1 MMRGTTLLAAALLM
15 SMAASSAQVNVQ
27 YQKYNLPNGLEV
39 ILYEDHSTP
48 IVAVNIWYHVGSG
61 REQPGKSGFA
71 HLFEHMMFQ
80 GSKHVGDDQHFKL
93 IQEAG
98 GTLNGSTNT
107 DRTNYWEVAP
117 SNFLEMLLW
126 LESDRMGF
134 LLDAMTQE
142 KLNNQRDVVKNERR
156 QNYENRPYGLAGKI
170 IMENL
175 FPPDHP
181 YHWQTIGTQEDLS
194 NASMEDVKEFFR
206 RWYGPNNASLCIGG
220 DFDPAQA
227 RRWVEK
233 YFGDLPR
240 GPEVAR
246 FTVWMPE
253 IFQEKRL
260 LMEDRVQL
268 PRLYMAWI
276 TPPAFAKDD
285 AELALLAE
293 VLAGGKNSR
302 LYRTLVYDK
311 KIAQEVNAFQGAR
324 EMASIFQIMTTAKPG
339 FALPVIESAILDEL
353 ERVRSEGVTQREL
366 ERAQNQREAQFIY
379 ALQSVGGFGGV
390 TDQLNAYNIL
400 RGDPG
405 YFNENLLRYKSIST
419 DDLKRVARRYLLLDQ
434 RVVLSVVPKGKSEL
448 SAGKT
453 E

>member
-1 MMRGTTLLAAALLM
+1 MIKAKYLM
-15 SMAASSAQVNVQ
+15 AMILMLGAASFAQVEVK
-27 YQKYNLPNGLEV
+27 YEKYNLPNGLTV

-48 IVAVNIWYHVGSG
+48 IVAVNVWYHVGSG
-61 REQPGKSGFA
+61 REKPGRSGFA

-117 SNFLEMLLW
+117 GNFLEMLLW

-134 LLDAMTQE
+134 LLDAMTLE
-142 KLNNQRDVVKNERR
+142 KLNNQREVVKNERR
-156 QNYENRPYGLAGKI
+156 QNYENRQYGLAGKI

-181 YHWQTIGTQEDLS
+181 YNWQTIGTQEDLS
-194 NASMEDVKEFFR
+194 NASLEDVKEFFR

-220 DFDPAQA
+220 DFDPAQTKQ
-227 RRWVEK
+227 WVEK
-233 YFGDLPR
+233 YFSALPR

-246 FTVWMPE
+246 FTTWMPE
-253 IFQEKRL
+253 IPLEKRL
-260 LMEDRVQL
+260 VMEDRVQL

-276 TPPAFAKDD
+276 TPPAYANDD
-285 AELALLAE
+285 AELSLLAE

-302 LYRTLVYDK
+302 LYRALVYEK
-311 KIAQEVNAFQGAR
+311 KIAQDVSAFQGSR
-324 EMASIFQIMTTAKPG
+324 EMVSTFQITATAKPG
-339 FALPVIESAILDEL
+339 QNLATIESAILDEL
-353 ERVRSEGVTQREL
+353 EKVKSDGVAPREL
-366 ERAQNQREAQFIY
+366 ERAQNQREARFVY

-390 TDQLNAYNIL
+390 TDQLNAYNVVL
-400 RGDPG
+400 GDPG
-405 YFNENLLRYKSIST
+405 YFNENLRRYKSASAN
-419 DDLKRVARRYLLLDQ
+419 DLQRVARRYLQLDP
-434 RVVLSVVPKGKSEL
+434 RVVLSVVPKGKTEL
-448 SAGKT
+448 SAGKS